1 MTPVR
6 EAALELLDGV
16 KGAFLR
22 CDRGNALYVTNAPMR
37 TEQKI
42 DWKAAGFR
50 VREERGLAFLSPDDQ
65 WTDRIYE
72 WALEHVRMSLSEES
86 IARASFGNTEEDDR
100 RLFTE
105 GIKRLEMKGSAEE
118 YDRLVRQRAAV
129 CLRKKQ
135 GGGTLPVCALM
146 VQMMRGGWKDEN

>member
-6 EAALELLDGV
+6 EAALELLGGV
-16 KGAFLR
+16 KGVFLR
-22 CDRGNALYVTNAPMR
+22 CDRGDALYVTNEPMR

-42 DWKAAGFR
+42 DWEAAGFR
-50 VREERGLAFLSPDDQ
+50 VREERGLAFLLPDDC
-65 WTDRIYE
+65 WADRIYE
-72 WALEHVRMSLSEES
+72 WASERVGMSPSEES

-100 RLFTE
+100 QLFIE

-118 YDRLVRQRAAV
+118 YGKLVRQRAAV

-135 GGGTLPVCALM
+135 GGGTLPVCALL